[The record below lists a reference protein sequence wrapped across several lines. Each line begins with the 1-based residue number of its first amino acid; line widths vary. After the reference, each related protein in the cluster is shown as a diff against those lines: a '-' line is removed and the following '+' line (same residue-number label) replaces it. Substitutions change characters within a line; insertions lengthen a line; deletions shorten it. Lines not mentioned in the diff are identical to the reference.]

1 MSIPHF
7 KEAAN
12 NSTSLLTITH
22 PHSSSSFHF
31 ILLSFLFSQLLIS
44 SSLFDFHLTLYRLL
58 KFSEDTHLL
67 LLSSFFFLLSLPF
80 RNKEQL
86 SNGTVTNQYKRK
98 IPINALWGRPGF
110 PRMSFFC
117 TIHFNLPPPPS
128 PYPNQI
134 AKFSEQIKASMTPA

>member
-67 LLSSFFFLLSLPF
+67 LLSSFFFCSHSLFATKNNFLMGQSQISINGRFQSTRYEDGRVFRGCLSFAQYILISPPLL
-80 RNKEQL
+80 
-86 SNGTVTNQYKRK
+86 
-98 IPINALWGRPGF
+98 PIL
-110 PRMSFFC
+110 
-117 TIHFNLPPPPS
+117 T
-128 PYPNQI
+128 
-134 AKFSEQIKASMTPA
+134 K